1 MQGMEYFYELFSGL
15 PRGGPGNNETTRK
28 AFSFIKNLNSKPLIL
43 DIGCGPGMQT
53 IELAKISKGNII
65 ALDNYQPFLDKL
77 MEAAKSEG
85 VDDQI
90 TIKNQSMLNMDFEN
104 NSFDVVWSEGALYFM
119 GVEKGLKKSY
129 QLLKNKG
136 YLAFSE
142 AVYLSSNLPETVIE
156 FWEKEYADIKDIEG
170 NIEMIKNSGFEL
182 IAHFTL
188 SKSSWFDNFYT
199 PMEKRIQRLNKKYSD
214 NKIALDV
221 FDACK
226 KEIEFYK
233 KFSDYFGY
241 EFFILHKA

>member
-15 PRGGPGNNETTRK
+15 PRGGPGNNEITRK
-28 AFSFIKNLNSKPLIL
+28 AFSFIKNLNSKPSIL
-43 DIGCGPGMQT
+43 DIGCGPRMQT

-77 MEAAKSEG
+77 METAKVEG

-119 GVEKGLKKSY
+119 GVEKALKKIY

-142 AVYLSSNLPETVIE
+142 AVYLSSDLPEVVTD
-156 FWEKEYADIKDIEG
+156 FWENEYPDIKDING
-170 NIEMIKNSGFEL
+170 NIQKIKNSGFEL

-188 SKSSWFDNFYT
+188 SKSSWFDNFYI
-199 PMEKRIQRLNKKYSD
+199 PMEKRIKKLNRKYSN
-214 NKIALDV
+214 NKIALEV

-233 KFSDYFGY
+233 KLSDYYGY
-241 EFFILHKA
+241 EFFILQKA